1 MQTFLGR
8 KRAGPKRSDEN
19 ANVQDRLATLNWML
33 DVNHA
38 MKPIGWSFT
47 SFAPMVRAE
56 SVQKLERPPILILC
70 TDQEATQLAAV
81 AYLKNKKKAFVEH
94 VSDPAHRSHNDASL
108 ALSAVGLLK
117 FSTWSLNLYNLR
129 FGPWQKS
136 GAWSS
141 KIQETAEQMSK
152 SMSPSDP
159 LLLEF
164 FPDILADDGRG
175 PDENTEEERRR
186 FLAELPQKTCIR
198 TKGIRASS
206 SRFNSLTTAHAAL
219 DREWSILALVMTVVC
234 VQSGWCK
241 SAYSLYAPGRFS
253 GASAVRAS
261 GSKAAAKAAAKSE
274 LNAERQGHANTLHLM
289 TKFIC
294 SSDNKMLARTV
305 FQVLQPEEVRCSLML
320 RDVRGADRTVE
331 FYSSWAHWSWMK
343 TAKEHL
349 AVWRD
354 LESLARV
361 GFQMDVA
368 SASARSV
375 QELEFE
381 DGQAGLVVGLT
392 HNILRYRA
400 GSQLFYTNGFGAT
413 AGLLHPD
420 TSRRDNSRS
429 YLREVHRVSAAVQDS
444 GSRQAKRMLADH
456 SSQAPV
462 MQWILSKLAEQDFMT
477 VADDLVQTLKEIWSG
492 LLNSKLVEDCNKI
505 QREAEQRNKT
515 SKDLGRLE
523 GWSGV
528 SEQRLVEN
536 YGRSEVKGDQL
547 FHVPAEFNIRHL
559 FTRTGNRFLT
569 SEDGSR
575 RVPEETAEEEFLK
588 GVTKQR
594 DWPSHNHNEEQN
606 VLADFSVVQ
615 KAVRE
620 GDYGIC
626 ERAWFS
632 GLLPEKHAIL
642 VGQPVRALYVLRTY
656 KNAALCWPGRI
667 ENLSAEPQ
675 RRLFLFDEKVES
687 LYWMI
692 QMDKDVR
699 ILDLEAVSPSSS

>member
-1 MQTFLGR
+1 MDVSTTGRSPRHSCEASSFRGRITEVFGCPFLFAGVTPASLLLPGSEATRASLLVRRLANEFFYVHIPSTTLARASLLLLLLAEKKSKTYGFAYRRVFVPQASDFKLVRAHPFSSRAPLASLLFVGPFPTLASLLFARTLASLLLGGRFRYARIPSLRAVFVRRHFADRKRPPETRFAVPDLSPFLQVVAGTRLTTEDWSDLWNKRVQTFLGR

-241 SAYSLYAPGRFS
+241 SASSLYAPGRFS

-274 LNAERQGHANTLHLM
+274 LNAERIWNPW
-289 TKFIC
+289 
-294 SSDNKMLARTV
+294 LA
-305 FQVLQPEEVRCSLML
+305 
-320 RDVRGADRTVE
+320 
-331 FYSSWAHWSWMK
+331 WA
-343 TAKEHL
+343 
-349 AVWRD
+349 
-354 LESLARV
+354 
-361 GFQMDVA
+361 
-368 SASARSV
+368 
-375 QELEFE
+375 
-381 DGQAGLVVGLT
+381 
-392 HNILRYRA
+392 
-400 GSQLFYTNGFGAT
+400 
-413 AGLLHPD
+413 
-420 TSRRDNSRS
+420 SRWTWPRP
-429 YLREVHRVSAAVQDS
+429 VH
-444 GSRQAKRMLADH
+444 
-456 SSQAPV
+456 
-462 MQWILSKLAEQDFMT
+462 
-477 VADDLVQTLKEIWSG
+477 
-492 LLNSKLVEDCNKI
+492 
-505 QREAEQRNKT
+505 
-515 SKDLGRLE
+515 
-523 GWSGV
+523 
-528 SEQRLVEN
+528 
-536 YGRSEVKGDQL
+536 GRSRNSSSKMD
-547 FHVPAEFNIRHL
+547 
-559 FTRTGNRFLT
+559 
-569 SEDGSR
+569 R
-575 RVPEETAEEEFLK
+575 RV
-588 GVTKQR
+588 
-594 DWPSHNHNEEQN
+594 W
-606 VLADFSVVQ
+606 
-615 KAVRE
+615 
-620 GDYGIC
+620 
-626 ERAWFS
+626 W
-632 GLLPEKHAIL
+632 L
-642 VGQPVRALYVLRTY
+642 V
-656 KNAALCWPGRI
+656 
-667 ENLSAEPQ
+667 
-675 RRLFLFDEKVES
+675 
-687 LYWMI
+687 
-692 QMDKDVR
+692 
-699 ILDLEAVSPSSS
+699 